1 MRKYLIIWVGEV
13 ASIVGSALTSFALG
27 VWIYERTD
35 SVSMLTLNMLA
46 YVLPGLIFTPLAG
59 VIADRWN
66 RKWVMVMGDAG
77 VALTT
82 LCVFLLATSSNLR
95 IGYIYILTAV
105 SATFGTLQ
113 WPAYAA
119 AIPLIVP
126 KQHLGRASALSQA
139 GQGLGEMLS
148 PMLAGSLYMMDSI
161 GLRGILLIDFATF
174 VFSTIML
181 LIVPIPRHQPATEP
195 ETQPEAENHKN
206 SLVED
211 MRIGWRYIAQ
221 RPGLLGLLV
230 YVALLNFLAEFM
242 YPLAQPLLLEIAS
255 PDAAG
260 EAMSKMAVGMFIG
273 IAIMMIWGGPKRRIR
288 GILIPGIVSGLVIA
302 TAGLQPSLMLVTVA
316 GFGYY
321 TLVPI
326 IQGSDEALWQTKVA
340 AGVQGR
346 VFAIQG
352 VIESSVKPLALLLV
366 GPLADG
372 LFEPALAEHGLL
384 AGSAGKIIGVGPGRG
399 IALFIIILGVLSAAV
414 SLLAYLNPRVRH
426 LEDEVPDAA
435 IIING

>member
-1 MRKYLIIWVGEV
+1 MQKYLIIWVGEV

-46 YVLPGLIFTPLAG
+46 YVVPGLIFTPLAG

-82 LCVFLLATSSNLR
+82 FCVFLLVTSHNLR
-95 IGYIYILTAV
+95 IGYVYVLTAV

-113 WPAYAA
+113 WPAYTA

-139 GQGLGEMLS
+139 GEGLGETLA
-148 PMLAGSLYMMDSI
+148 PLIAGSLYVMDSV

-174 VFSTIML
+174 VFSTTML
-181 LIVPIPRHQPATEP
+181 LFVPIPHHLPATDP

-211 MRIGWRYIAQ
+211 IRVGWRYIAQ

-242 YPLAQPLLLEIAS
+242 YPLAQPLLLQLAS

-260 EAMSKMAVGMFIG
+260 SAMSKMAVGMFIG

-288 GILIPGIVSGLVIA
+288 GILIPGVISGLVIA
-302 TAGLQPSLMLVTVA
+302 TAGLQPSLLLVTAA

-340 AGVQGR
+340 ADVQGR

-352 VIESSVKPLALLLV
+352 VIESSIRPLALLIA

-372 LFEPALAEHGLL
+372 VFEPALAKNGLL
-384 AGSAGKIIGVGPGRG
+384 AGSVGQIIGVGPGRG
-399 IALFIIILGVLSAAV
+399 IALFITILGVLSAVVA
-414 SLLAYLNPRVRH
+414 LLAYLNPRVRH
-426 LEDEVPDAA
+426 LEDEIPDADMM
-435 IIING
+435 ING